1 MHIEWKDSY
10 QLGDHNLD
18 AQHRQLFELANK
30 ILATDDA
37 TTIRSLAVELYRHTR
52 IHFEDEET
60 LMRERQYPGL
70 ASHIASHNRL
80 LGRLNGLSQA
90 IGQGS
95 VDKVALQGLMTD
107 WAMFHIAQEDAR
119 FEAYLKPA
127 A

>member
-18 AQHRQLFELANK
+18 AQHRQLFELAQK
-30 ILATDDA
+30 ILAADDA
-37 TTIRSLAVELYRHTR
+37 ATVRSLAVELYRHTR
-52 IHFEDEET
+52 IHFEDEEA
-60 LMRERQYPGL
+60 LMRQRQYPGL
-70 ASHIASHNRL
+70 ASHIESHNRL

-119 FEAYLKPA
+119 FEAYLKPGA
-127 A
+127 